1 VLIDYLGLDS
11 LEYPASIMGL
21 CIEITLFSLVVKC
34 LVSLNS
40 TSYLSLAYEI
50 WLLILEFS
58 LIGQIASGVFFMM
71 IRGCIRSKVQLRPI
85 NETKCLPETDA
96 LTANKD
102 EINLFSSFLIPFVV
116 LIEVPDIGEEINSG
130 SIKFLKWSTAISFF
144 AILVLIFVHWR
155 KGPKWWTKIAPILF
169 YSLTW
174 LLFVV
179 LPLSNIC
186 VALAYLVRSSN
197 EAKAAKE
204 ED

>member
-1 VLIDYLGLDS
+1 MLIDYLGLDS
-11 LEYPASIMGL
+11 LEYPASIIGL
-21 CIEITLFSLVVKC
+21 CIELALFSLVVKC
-34 LVSLNS
+34 LITLNS
-40 TSYLSLAYEI
+40 TSILSYAYSI
-50 WLLILEFS
+50 WLLVLEFS

-96 LTANKD
+96 LTANKN
-102 EINLFSSFLIPFVV
+102 EINLFSSFLIPLVV
-116 LIEVPDIGEEINSG
+116 LTEVPGIDRESRT
-130 SIKFLKWSTAISFF
+130 IKFLTWSTSISFF

-169 YSLTW
+169 YSLSW

-186 VALAYLVRSSN
+186 VAIAYLVVKSN
-197 EAKAAKE
+197 EAK
-204 ED
+204 DD